1 MVKRVKVLPY
11 RSYSKS
17 AKALSRALGCK
28 RLILDPSRSR
38 FKPRPSDVIINWGN
52 STQSHR
58 ATLNASPEALLRAT
72 NKLAF
77 FQHFQDKDYVPEFW
91 TNREDI
97 PDEAFP
103 VLARTDLCG
112 HSGSGIVLAHDRES
126 LVDAPLYVKYVPKT
140 EEYRVHVGRVG
151 DEVTIISVQQKK
163 RRLDYEQ
170 PNWQIRNYA
179 NGFTYAREGVNP
191 PAGVFRCAVDCL
203 LHSGLDF
210 GAVDVGYHE
219 KYGVFVYEINTA
231 PGLEGSTLDDY
242 VDYFEK
248 VLDKL

>member
-28 RLILDPSRSR
+28 RLILDPNRSR

-52 STQSHR
+52 STQCHR
-58 ATLNASPEALLRAT
+58 ATLNACPEALLRAT

-91 TNREDI
+91 VNPQEI

-103 VLARTDLCG
+103 VVCRTELSG

-126 LVDAPLYVKYVPKT
+126 LVAAPFYVKYVPKT
-140 EEYRVHVGRVG
+140 GEYRVHVGRVG
-151 DEVTIISVQQKK
+151 DEVSIISVQQKK

-210 GAVDVGYHE
+210 GAVDAGWHPTH
-219 KYGVFVYEINTA
+219 GVRVYEINTA
-231 PGLEGSTLDDY
+231 PGLEGTTLDDY
-242 VDYFEK
+242 VRYFRNFA
-248 VLDKL
+248 